1 MFIYLTH
8 SPFSAKKGSFDEWIP
23 VNLLHLSLP
32 HLVLNLALQGSASQ
46 RSKEQKEFQGHLNKT
61 ASSHC
66 SQPLISVS
74 TEQTGLLGKRHRK
87 WSFSVDYMFEKLGGK
102 GRAEMVVYTCRQH
115 WLKKKKVRWH
125 SLLMWEDMLLVMGR
139 WVTEELHKYVKKM
152 LKRKTGSDLYSEGI

>member
-102 GRAEMVVYTCRQH
+102 GRAEMVVYTCRQ
-115 WLKKKKVRWH
+115 WLKKKKSQMTLFINVGRYAA
-125 SLLMWEDMLLVMGR
+125 SDGTMGNRGVAQICKENVETEDR
-139 WVTEELHKYVKKM
+139 QWF
-152 LKRKTGSDLYSEGI
+152 I